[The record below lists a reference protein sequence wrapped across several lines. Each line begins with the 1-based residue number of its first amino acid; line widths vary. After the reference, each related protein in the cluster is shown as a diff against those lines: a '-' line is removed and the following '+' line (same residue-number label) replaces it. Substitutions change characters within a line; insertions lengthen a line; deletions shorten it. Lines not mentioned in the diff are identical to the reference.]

1 MSRWNRPEPLASIHD
16 TASFDCGDPVL
27 DQWLKRYAL
36 TNHRSGAARVFVS
49 TAEADRVAGYYCL
62 STASAPKADLPDRTG
77 KGMPQPVPLILLG
90 RLAVDSAHQG
100 SGLGGGLLRDAI
112 QRTLIAAEAVGVRA
126 MLTHAATPEAAKF
139 YARFG
144 FIPSP
149 TDALHMVLLLKDA
162 RAVLGPEIK

>member
-1 MSRWNRPEPLASIHD
+1 MHD
-16 TASFDCGDPVL
+16 TKGFDCGDPVL

-49 TAEADRVAGYYCL
+49 TIKDDEVVGYYCL
-62 STASAPKADLPDRTG
+62 STASAPKAELPDRTG

-100 SGLGGGLLRDAI
+100 NGLGAGLLRDAI
-112 QRTLIAAEAVGVRA
+112 QRTLIAAESVGVRA

-149 TDALHMVLLLKDA
+149 TDELHMVLMLKDV
-162 RAVLGPEIK
+162 RSILGPDSN